1 MKRTLLVGFLLI
13 GSAFFGFA
21 QATPQRTA
29 QTAATAAPTAV
40 NQRALLDQYCVTCH
54 SDTAKIGGLS
64 LAGHDLS
71 KAGDNAELWERVIR
85 KLRAGVM
92 PPSGS
97 RRPDKATLEGLNT
110 FLETQID
117 RVAASKPAAVRPG
130 VHRLNRTEYANA
142 VRDMLGL
149 DIDAAAL
156 LPVDD
161 SGYGFDNVASSL
173 NMSTALLESY
183 VSAAGKISRLALGLE
198 TSPTQ
203 RVYTAPQDL
212 SQEEHIEGLPF
223 GTRGGMLIKH
233 YFPVDGDYAITW
245 AAVRGNTGQLFGK
258 LRPEEKLEIA
268 IDGERVRLIRWGDL
282 ADGID
287 LDDQKNE
294 FRVPVKAGLRTVTA
308 TFLATTQVPIDDLNK
323 HPLRSVV
330 DSTPLAGFTFSP
342 QLSRLTIMGPY
353 DPKPTTD
360 LVSRRKI
367 LTCTPAS
374 AADEAACAQKILTQ
388 LTRSAFRRPSNTE
401 DMETLLSFYQEGRT
415 KGSFEQGIELALRRI
430 LADPEFIYRT
440 EIEPANVRPGQ
451 TYKITDLEL
460 ASRLSFFLWSTP
472 PDEELLNLASQKR
485 LSNPQ
490 VLEAQT
496 RRLLADPRSAT
507 LAKNFA
513 GQWLQLRNLGS
524 ASPLV
529 HVFPNF
535 DDNLRQAFRT
545 ETEMFFES
553 IMREDRN
560 IVDLL
565 TADYTF
571 VNDRLA
577 RHYGIPNIYGANFR
591 RVALTGDLD
600 VRRGLLGKGAIQLVT
615 GLADRTSPVLRGKWV
630 LMNLLGTIPPDPPA
644 NVPALRMNDKSAN
657 GQPLALEVSMRKR
670 MEEHRTNPACASCH
684 KMMDPIGFTL
694 ENFDAVGSWRTVE
707 YGERVNTADELV
719 DGTKVDGPASL
730 RQALVGYSPQFIR
743 TFTEK
748 LMIYALGRGVQYYD
762 MPVVRSVVR
771 DAARNQNK
779 FSSIVVGI
787 VKSAPFQMNTKVQAT
802 ASSQD

>member
-1 MKRTLLVGFLLI
+1 MKKILLTGFLI
-13 GSAFFGFA
+13 SMSAFFGFA
-21 QATPQRTA
+21 QTARPQQAARPNA
-29 QTAATAAPTAV
+29 APAAAT
-40 NQRALLDQYCVTCH
+40 QRALIEQYCVTCH
-54 SDTAKIGGLS
+54 NDRAKTAGLS
-64 LAGHDLS
+64 LENIDPAQ
-71 KAGDNAELWERVIR
+71 AAQNAELWEKVIR

-92 PPSGS
+92 PPAGS
-97 RRPDKATLEGLNT
+97 RRPDRPTIEALNVWLEN
-110 FLETQID
+110 EID
-117 RVAASKPAAVRPG
+117 KVAATKPTLARPG

-142 VRDMLGL
+142 VKDMLGL
-149 DIDAAAL
+149 EIDAAAL

-161 SGYGFDNVASSL
+161 SGYGFDNVAASL

-198 TSPTQ
+198 MAPTQ
-203 RVYTAPQDL
+203 KVYTAPQDL

-223 GTRGGMLIKH
+223 GTRGGMLIRH
-233 YFPVDGDYAITW
+233 YFPVDGEYAITW
-245 AAVRGNTGQLFGK
+245 ASVRGNTGQLFGK

-282 ADGID
+282 TDGID

-294 FRVPVKAGLRTVTA
+294 FRVPVKAGMRTVTA

-342 QLSRLTIMGPY
+342 QISRLTIMGPY
-353 DPKPTTD
+353 NPTPTTD
-360 LVSRRKI
+360 LASRKKI
-367 LTCTPAS
+367 FICQPTG
-374 AADEAACAQKILTQ
+374 AADEAACAQRILSN
-388 LTRSAFRRPSNTE
+388 LTRTAFRRPSNPE
-401 DMETLLSFYQEGRT
+401 DMETLLDFYQEGRA
-415 KGSFEQGIELALRRI
+415 KGSFDQGLELAIRRI

-451 TYKITDLEL
+451 TYRITDLEL

-472 PDEELLNLASQKR
+472 PDETLLNLATQGR

-490 VLEAQT
+490 VLEQQT
-496 RRLLADPRSAT
+496 RRMLADPRATT

-513 GQWLQLRNLGS
+513 GQWLQLRNLAS

-529 HVFPNF
+529 HVFPHF

-560 IVDLL
+560 VVELL

-591 RVALTGDLD
+591 RVPLNGELD

-615 GLADRTSPVLRGKWV
+615 GLADRTSPVQRGKWV
-630 LMNLLGTIPPDPPA
+630 LINILGTLPPDPPA
-644 NVPALRMNDKSAN
+644 NVPPLKMSDKSAN
-657 GQPLALEVSMRKR
+657 GQAVALEVSMRKR
-670 MEEHRTNPACASCH
+670 MEEHRTNPVCAACH

-694 ENFDAVGSWRTVE
+694 ENFDAVGTWRTVE
-707 YGERVNTADELV
+707 FGEKVNTADQLV
-719 DGTKVDGPASL
+719 DGTPVDGPASL
-730 RQALVGYSPQFIR
+730 RQALVGYSPQFVR
-743 TFTEK
+743 TLTEK

-762 MPVVRSVVR
+762 MPIVRSIVR
-771 DAARNQNK
+771 DAGRNNNK
-779 FSSIVVGI
+779 FSSLIVGI
-787 VKSAPFQMNTKVQAT
+787 VKSQPFQMNTKAEAT
-802 ASSQD
+802 AGLQD